1 MDLRKI
7 HTTVGNFADVG
18 YIKHEKVKKSKN
30 KLSDS
35 SKHCM
40 LNFVISMH
48 LKKLFGFFFPQ
59 V

>member
-7 HTTVGNFADVG
+7 HITVGNFADVG
-18 YIKHEKVKKSKN
+18 YVKHEKVKKSKN

-40 LNFVISMH
+40 PNFVISMH
-48 LKKLFGFFFPQ
+48 LKKLFGFSFLQ